1 MPLQRL
7 IDDDILILPEAEP
20 EHHKVPEVG
29 VHLGFGHVGVNA

>member
-1 MPLQRL
+1 MLLQRL

-29 VHLGFGHVGVNA
+29 VHLRSEHIGVNA